1 MSSTAGTKSF
11 IGKKKGF
18 AGETKSFTGETR
30 VKEIALANPEARR
43 VLEDAHVDYCCGGSK
58 SLHDACAGAGV
69 SAEDVLERLRENS
82 KSVNAGAANWT
93 SAALSELTRHIRDT
107 HHQYVRGAI
116 PRIQELLNKVNA
128 KHGANHAEIPA
139 IRDLF
144 TQVGREM
151 IMHMQKEEQI
161 LFPYIDSVERAANGN
176 GAVEP
181 PFFQTVR
188 NPIQMMMKEHDSAGD
203 LVRQIREASGEY
215 TPPANACTSFR
226 ALYQE
231 LKQFEG
237 DLHEHVHLENNV
249 LFPRAVE
256 AEAAVV

>member
-1 MSSTAGTKSF
+1 MSSTGQTKVFKGEAGV
-11 IGKKKGF
+11 
-18 AGETKSFTGETR
+18 FTGETK
-30 VKEIALANPEARR
+30 VKDIALSNPAARQ
-43 VLEDAHVDYCCGGSK
+43 VLEDAHVDYCCGGGK
-58 SLHDACAGAGV
+58 SLHDACAGADV
-69 SAEDVLERLRENS
+69 SEDDILERLRANG
-82 KSVNAGAANWT
+82 KNVNPAAANWA
-93 SAALSELTRHIRDT
+93 SAPLADLTQHIRDT
-107 HHQYVRGAI
+107 HHRYVRAAI
-116 PRIQELLNKVNA
+116 PRIQDLLNKVNA
-128 KHGANHAEIPA
+128 KHGPNHAEIPA

-144 TQVGREM
+144 AQVGREM

-161 LFPYIDSVERAANGN
+161 LFPYIDAVERAANGK

-203 LVRQIREASGEY
+203 LVRQIREASGGY
-215 TPPANACTSFR
+215 AAPADACTSFK

-231 LKQFEG
+231 LQQFEA
-237 DLHEHVHLENNV
+237 DLHEHVHLENNI